1 MTHYSPAHIRLAL
14 INLVGLTGVL
24 ILNTLANALPINGV
38 TTGQLSDEYPNLF
51 VPAGMTFAIWGVI
64 YLFLIGFSIY
74 SLAVAFQKGSSA
86 KGKADFLGLIGPW
99 FFISCLANATW
110 ILAWHHRMVGLA
122 LILMLVLLTS
132 LIAIYTRLY
141 IGRVVRPAEKIWV
154 HLTFSI
160 YLGWITVATVANI
173 TAWLVDLGWSGAPL
187 SEVSWAAIMV
197 AIAAALGMRLV
208 RTRRDIGYG
217 LVIIWALFGILVKR
231 NSLDVEPWTLVPLT
245 AALGIA
251 ALLMSMVTTLM
262 KRPA

>member
-1 MTHYSPAHIRLAL
+1 MTTYSPSHIRLAL

-24 ILNTLANALPINGV
+24 ILNTLANTLPINGV
-38 TTGQLSDEYPNLF
+38 TTGQLSDEFPNLF

-74 SLAVAFQKGSSA
+74 SLAVVLQKGSSA
-86 KGKADFLGLIGPW
+86 RGRADFLGLIGPW

-160 YLGWITVATVANI
+160 YLGWITVATVANV
-173 TAWLVDLGWSGAPL
+173 TAWLVDMGWTGAPL
-187 SEVSWAAIMV
+187 SEASWSSIMIAIS
-197 AIAAALGMRLV
+197 AALGMRLV
-208 RTRRDIGYG
+208 RTRRDFGYG

-231 NSLDVEPWTLVPLT
+231 NSLDMETWTLVPIT

-251 ALLMSMVTTLM
+251 ALLMSMVTTFL